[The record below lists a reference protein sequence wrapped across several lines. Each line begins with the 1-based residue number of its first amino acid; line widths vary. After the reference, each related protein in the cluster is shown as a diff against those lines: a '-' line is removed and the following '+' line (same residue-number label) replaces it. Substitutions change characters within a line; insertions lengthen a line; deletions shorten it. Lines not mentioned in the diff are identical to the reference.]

1 MLAAHFVR
9 QQPSTVLHLHRDT
22 RSEDLVA
29 KATVVRRTPLPKGEL
44 VSRCAQVRGCEG
56 DRTLQKHAKVR
67 GVATSPGKLL
77 EAELCVLDDVHNA
90 PGEALSSVLG
100 ALTRQDSLEMP

>member
-1 MLAAHFVR
+1 MLKNI
-9 QQPSTVLHLHRDT
+9 LKM
-22 RSEDLVA
+22 A
-29 KATVVRRTPLPKGEL
+29 KT
-44 VSRCAQVRGCEG
+44 
-56 DRTLQKHAKVR
+56 HAKPWKTGLR

-90 PGEALSSVLG
+90 PGEAPSSVLG